1 MRRLIIFISMSI
13 SILTNITEDK
23 QQIEVPK
30 HEISQENEIVTSSG
44 IELSRED
51 YNQLLHIVEAEAGNQ
66 DDIGKIL
73 VANVIFNRVLSD
85 DFPDNVTDVIYE
97 YSNGVYQFEPVLN
110 GKIDTVDVTE
120 STVECVNRAISGEN
134 YSEDA
139 LYFTMKTAC
148 DSWFNTS
155 LSLLFVHGDHY
166 FYTC

>member
-1 MRRLIIFISMSI
+1 M
-13 SILTNITEDK
+13 TEDRE
-23 QQIEVPK
+23 QLSVPDNEPVYEDSVSETTENIEDE
-30 HEISQENEIVTSSG
+30 HRDDIITSSG
-44 IELSRED
+44 IVLSQDD

-66 DDIGKIL
+66 DDVGKIL
-73 VANVIFNRVLSD
+73 VANVIFNRVFSD

-110 GKIDTVDVTE
+110 GRIYSVDVTD
-120 STVECVNRAISGEN
+120 STVECVNRAIGGEDYSGG
-134 YSEDA
+134 A
-139 LYFTMKTAC
+139 LYFTMKTPE